1 MLILILLTLVAC
13 PAVGVTPSVSC
24 NQTPERCGYPLLT
37 PIWTLKSIPAIGA
50 AQWANNLLV
59 NKGVALGDSRLSQVA
74 VNLDQKTQAWV
85 WPETYDNNSSIIY
98 KDIILYNSQN
108 TSLKFLDLNGQLQ
121 KSFPLPVSGESQ
133 DVVGIGNSRFIL
145 VGRTLYIALYRHILA
160 YDIDALVVAATAP
173 VPLWSQK
180 VASQDGGVLNIGI
193 DETSGALYY
202 TVRDTWSEGGE
213 GTRLYALDRLNGNP
227 RWNKTLLGEKLW
239 ASLIATPG
247 KVLYSVSGEPRLTAL
262 DPEGKPLWTSE
273 RFVCPDGG
281 TSTFGRL
288 VVYGS
293 QILAMPFGDHCFSA
307 WDLDTGKR
315 RWVFDSPRFATIDNP
330 PTLVNG
336 VLYTANTRLWAIE
349 ASDGK
354 ILGVSSQNL
363 FEAQDVTGT
372 VVYDP
377 KRNLLYVWGDE
388 LNAFKP
394 IR

>member
-202 TVRDTWSEGGE
+202 TVRDTWSEGFRVH
-213 GTRLYALDRLNGNP
+213 TS
-227 RWNKTLLGEKLW
+227 WN
-239 ASLIATPG
+239 
-247 KVLYSVSGEPRLTAL
+247 VRV
-262 DPEGKPLWTSE
+262 E
-273 RFVCPDGG
+273 R
-281 TSTFGRL
+281 
-288 VVYGS
+288 
-293 QILAMPFGDHCFSA
+293 A
-307 WDLDTGKR
+307 K
-315 RWVFDSPRFATIDNP
+315 
-330 PTLVNG
+330 
-336 VLYTANTRLWAIE
+336 
-349 ASDGK
+349 
-354 ILGVSSQNL
+354 
-363 FEAQDVTGT
+363 
-372 VVYDP
+372 
-377 KRNLLYVWGDE
+377 
-388 LNAFKP
+388 
-394 IR
+394 